1 MSKHYKHLSR
11 VERYNIKE
19 MRDIG
24 LSITEISKKLS
35 RSKGTISMEI
45 KRNKVRNKYM
55 PCVAQE
61 KYETRIHKQEL
72 LKIEKS
78 PALLNYIK
86 DSMIKKKWAPDVISG
101 TLKAENNELR
111 ISTESIYKFIYTSS
125 VASKLQLSQHLP
137 SKKLKRQ
144 ERGKRR
150 TKIGIPQRTSIHE
163 RDSVAG
169 QNTEIGHFEADLT
182 FHKGNQSMNIGSIV
196 DKKTQRITLVL
207 NSSKHSNTVTAGFLK
222 MIKKIPSDVRKTLTM
237 DNGKEFVGHIA
248 YRLAGFKTFFCDPYR
263 PRQKALVEKMN
274 SMIHRIL
281 PKNIDITTI
290 TQRKLN
296 YVADILNNMPR
307 KTFGYKTPN
316 QMWAENM

>member
-1 MSKHYKHLSR
+1 MSKYYKHLSI

-19 MRDIG
+19 MKDIG

-55 PCVAQE
+55 PCVAQK
-61 KYETRIHKQEL
+61 KYETRVHKQEL

-101 TLKAENNELR
+101 TLKAENSELR

-125 VASKLQLSQHLP
+125 VASKLQLSQYLP

-150 TKIGIPQRTSIHE
+150 ARIGIPQRTSIHE
-163 RDSVAG
+163 RDSIAG

-196 DKKTQRITLVL
+196 DKK
-207 NSSKHSNTVTAGFLK
+207 KH
-222 MIKKIPSDVRKTLTM
+222 R
-237 DNGKEFVGHIA
+237 E
-248 YRLAGFKTFFCDPYR
+248 
-263 PRQKALVEKMN
+263 
-274 SMIHRIL
+274 L
-281 PKNIDITTI
+281 P
-290 TQRKLN
+290 
-296 YVADILNNMPR
+296 
-307 KTFGYKTPN
+307 
-316 QMWAENM
+316 

>member
-45 KRNKVRNKYM
+45 RRNKVRNKYM

-101 TLKAENNELR
+101 TLKAENSELR
-111 ISTESIYKFIYTSS
+111 ISTESIK
-125 VASKLQLSQHLP
+125 
-137 SKKLKRQ
+137 
-144 ERGKRR
+144 
-150 TKIGIPQRTSIHE
+150 
-163 RDSVAG
+163 
-169 QNTEIGHFEADLT
+169 
-182 FHKGNQSMNIGSIV
+182 
-196 DKKTQRITLVL
+196 
-207 NSSKHSNTVTAGFLK
+207 
-222 MIKKIPSDVRKTLTM
+222 
-237 DNGKEFVGHIA
+237 
-248 YRLAGFKTFFCDPYR
+248 
-263 PRQKALVEKMN
+263 
-274 SMIHRIL
+274 
-281 PKNIDITTI
+281 
-290 TQRKLN
+290 
-296 YVADILNNMPR
+296 
-307 KTFGYKTPN
+307 
-316 QMWAENM
+316 